1 MFKKIFNKFKKST
14 DTKLHFTTDIHSHL
28 IPSIDDGVDTL
39 EESINILKGMEALGF
54 KKIITTPHIMSHRFP
69 NDKKTIQDGYI
80 KVKEELEKQN
90 INIDLQFAAEYYYDE
105 YFLELVDQKDL
116 LTFGDNYIL
125 FEFSYHVKP
134 YLLEQ
139 TVYKLIKSGYKPI
152 LAHPERYRYYDSAEH
167 YASLKE
173 MGLYFQI
180 NSISMEG
187 FYGKSVKKNVQKI
200 INLGYVDFI
209 GSDIHNNKYL
219 DVYQSSL
226 KNKIYNIIL
235 DNNVIKNDT
244 L

>member
-1 MFKKIFNKFKKST
+1 MFKNIFNKFKKST

-28 IPSIDDGVDTL
+28 IPGIDDGVHTL
-39 EESINILKGMEALGF
+39 EESINILKDMHDLGF

-105 YFLELVDQKDL
+105 HFMKLVDQKDL

-125 FEFSYHVKP
+125 FELSYHVKP

-152 LAHPERYRYYDSAEH
+152 LAHPERYRYYDSGEH
-167 YASLKE
+167 YSSLKD

-209 GSDIHNNKYL
+209 GSDIHNEKYINA
-219 DVYQSSL
+219 YKKSL
-226 KNKIYNIIL
+226 KNKIYNTIL
-235 DNNVIKNDT
+235 DSNMVLNNT